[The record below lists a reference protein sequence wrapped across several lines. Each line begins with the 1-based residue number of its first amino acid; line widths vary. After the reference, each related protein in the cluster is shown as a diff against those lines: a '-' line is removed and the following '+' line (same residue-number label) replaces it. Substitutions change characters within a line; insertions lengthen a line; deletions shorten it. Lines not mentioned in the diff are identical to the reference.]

1 MHGRLS
7 ADEKRAAMSDFS
19 SGQTPILVSTTVIE
33 VGVDVPEA
41 TMMVIMDADR
51 FGLSQLHQLRG
62 RIGRGGREGLCLAL
76 TDAPEGSLAAQRLA
90 AFASTTDG
98 FVLAEED
105 LQLRGEGD
113 ILGASQS
120 GRRTHIRFLSI
131 IKDADII
138 SAAREGARALIARDP
153 ELTSLPELA
162 KEISRMDEG
171 QADYLE
177 KS

>member
-1 MHGRLS
+1 MII
-7 ADEKRAAMSDFS
+7 F
-19 SGQTPILVSTTVIE
+19 
-33 VGVDVPEA
+33 
-41 TMMVIMDADR
+41 DADR

-76 TDAPEGSLAAQRLA
+76 TDAQEGSLASARLE

-98 FVLAEED
+98 FLLAEHD
-105 LQLRGEGD
+105 LELRGEGD
-113 ILGASQS
+113 ILGANQS
-120 GRRTHIRFLSI
+120 GRRSHIRFLSV
-131 IKDADII
+131 IKNADII

-153 ELTSLPELA
+153 HLESMPGLA
-162 KEISRMDEG
+162 EEISRMDEG